1 MSHFADRKYFGIFF
15 ACASYGIYS
24 LHFATVKWLTAE
36 HSLWQLVFMRSV
48 VMCLITLAVSGRG
61 TVSAAINSPYRLSTL
76 FRGVL
81 QFVAMACFFLAAR
94 DMSLSAVMTLY
105 CTAPLIIVV
114 LSIFILGESV
124 HGYRWLA
131 VMVGVSGSVIA
142 ANPGGAINPAPALL
156 ALSSAF
162 FWALAVI
169 FTRKNSA
176 TDSTPVQLLV
186 TGVVFIVLS
195 GALMT
200 WETPS
205 TLLQWGLMVA
215 LGLQIYL
222 AQYFFFE
229 ACRFAPAS
237 LVGPLEYTS
246 VGWSCLLGYL
256 IFSDIPTPHI
266 IIGAVLVSASGIV
279 LAMSARGKASERA
292 A

>member
-1 MSHFADRKYFGIFF
+1 MSRFADRKYFGILF
-15 ACASYGIYS
+15 ACASYAIYS
-24 LHFATVKWLTAE
+24 LHFATVKWLTTD

-48 VMCLITLAVSGRG
+48 VMFVITLAVSGRG
-61 TVSAAINSPYRLSTL
+61 TMTAAINSPHRLPTV

-94 DMSLSAVMTLY
+94 EMSLSAVMTLY
-105 CTAPLIIVV
+105 CTAPLIIVI
-114 LSIFILGESV
+114 LSIFVLGEAV

-131 VMVGVSGSVIA
+131 VMVGVAGSVIA

-156 ALSSAF
+156 ALTSAL

-176 TDSTPVQLLV
+176 GDSTPVQLLV
-186 TGVVFIVLS
+186 TGMVFIVLS
-195 GALMT
+195 AALMT
-200 WETPS
+200 WEMPS
-205 TLLQWGLMVA
+205 SLLQWGLMIA
-215 LGLQIYL
+215 LGIQIYL

-229 ACRFAPAS
+229 ACRYAPAS

-246 VGWSCLLGYL
+246 VVWSCILGYL
-256 IFSDIPTPHI
+256 IFSDIPTPQI

-279 LAMSARGKASERA
+279 LAMSARGQVSEPA
-292 A
+292 V